1 MVGVKSI
8 TLSKSSLILRT
19 RRTAWPWTMQSRPP
33 WRVRTAKDL
42 VQSRRIFDDWRNV
55 PKTRPV
61 RLHVSYAAYVKTLG
75 LWHFRCGI
83 RNAKPLQVHNSLK
96 NPAHHSY
103 PSSGFLSARHMQVHL
118 SAT

>member
-61 RLHVSYAAYVKTLG
+61 RLHVSSAAYVKTLG
-75 LWHFRCGI
+75 LWQFRCEI
-83 RNAKPLQVHNSLK
+83 RNAKPWQEQNWLGK
-96 NPAHHSY
+96 PAHHSY
-103 PSSGFLSARHMQVHL
+103 PSSEFVRARPL
-118 SAT
+118 KLNL